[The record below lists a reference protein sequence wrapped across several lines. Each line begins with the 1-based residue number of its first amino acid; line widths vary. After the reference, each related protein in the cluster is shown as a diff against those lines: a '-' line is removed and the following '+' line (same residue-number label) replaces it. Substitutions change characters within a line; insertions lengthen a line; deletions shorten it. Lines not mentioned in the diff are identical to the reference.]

1 MILTIEIFTNYK
13 LKNLMLKKEM
23 NILNLILSKKNSYL
37 SAKKLNR
44 YERKSTTM
52 GK

>member
-1 MILTIEIFTNYK
+1 
-13 LKNLMLKKEM
+13 MLKKEM
-23 NILNLILSKKNSYL
+23 NILNLILSKKNNYI